1 MVNFDWC
8 EAERNT
14 AAGTSLVSSEVEDC
28 EDNCQNKQEN
38 YRQRH
43 QESKNK
49 IKRLRSKIT
58 EN

>member
-1 MVNFDWC
+1 MVNLDGC
-8 EAERNT
+8 EVERNT

-38 YRQRH
+38 YRQRY

-49 IKRLRSKIT
+49 I
-58 EN
+58 